1 MVPLCAFCRFP
12 SGTIYAKLLARANIP
27 VTLRTISVILAARF
41 SIVSEKELRP
51 KLRRSL
57 LHNIAN
63 YFLCAPLIRYNNITV
78 SYKAYI
84 IDNYNENIKGLRNA
98 LMSRKGYQRLQDTVN
113 PEEYRLAKA
122 IPFEIDEHGVLRA
135 AEFTMQFICKP
146 QRFLVAGDIPIEV
159 TGSATILNQ
168 YEESAKPLIRAYG
181 TGSFSIGGVSVQ
193 ITSANG
199 YTDIDCELQEAF
211 KDTLATNRN
220 SYIVLPQ
227 GKFPILAPGDN
238 AVTISGL
245 TKLEITPRWWI
256 L

>member
-1 MVPLCAFCRFP
+1 MRKDYLIYGDVDTRAFGVGIFGDQLAKAPERDQEFVKVPGRDGDL
-12 SGTIYAKLLARANIP
+12 
-27 VTLRTISVILAARF
+27 ILD
-41 SIVSEKELRP
+41 
-51 KLRRSL
+51 
-57 LHNIAN
+57 NG
-63 YFLCAPLIRYNNITV
+63 RYNNITV

-181 TGSFSIGGVSVQ
+181 TGSFSIGGISVQ

-227 GKFPILAPGDN
+227 GKFPVLAPGEN

>member
-1 MVPLCAFCRFP
+1 MRKDYLIYGDVDTRAFGVGIFGDQLAKAPERDQEFVKVPGRDGDL
-12 SGTIYAKLLARANIP
+12 
-27 VTLRTISVILAARF
+27 ILD
-41 SIVSEKELRP
+41 
-51 KLRRSL
+51 
-57 LHNIAN
+57 NG
-63 YFLCAPLIRYNNITV
+63 RYNNITV

-113 PEEYRLAKA
+113 PEQYRLAKA

-146 QRFLVAGDIPIEV
+146 QRFLVDGDIPIEV
-159 TGSATILNQ
+159 TGATSLLNQ

-181 TGSFSIGGVSVQ
+181 TGSFAIGDVSVQ
-193 ITSANG
+193 ITSANE

-211 KDTLATNRN
+211 KDTLATNCN
-220 SYIVLPQ
+220 SNIILHQEV
-227 GKFPILAPGDN
+227 FPLLAHGENEITLDG
-238 AVTISGL
+238 I

>member
-1 MVPLCAFCRFP
+1 MRKDYLIYGDVDTRAFGVGIFGDQLAKAPERDQEFVKVPGRDGDL
-12 SGTIYAKLLARANIP
+12 
-27 VTLRTISVILAARF
+27 ILD
-41 SIVSEKELRP
+41 
-51 KLRRSL
+51 
-57 LHNIAN
+57 NG
-63 YFLCAPLIRYNNITV
+63 RYNNITV

-113 PEEYRLAKA
+113 PEQYRLAKA

-146 QRFLVAGDIPIEV
+146 QRFLVDGDIPIEV
-159 TGSATILNQ
+159 TGATSLLNQ

-181 TGSFSIGGVSVQ
+181 TGSFAIGDVSVQ
-193 ITSANG
+193 ITSANE

-211 KDTLATNRN
+211 KDTLATNCN
-220 SYIVLPQ
+220 SNIILPQ
-227 GKFPILAPGDN
+227 EVFPLLAHGENEITLDG
-238 AVTISGL
+238 I
-245 TKLEITPRWWI
+245 TKLKITPRWWI

>member
-1 MVPLCAFCRFP
+1 MRKDYLIYGDVDTRAFGVGIFGDQLAKAPERDQEFVKVPGRDGDL
-12 SGTIYAKLLARANIP
+12 
-27 VTLRTISVILAARF
+27 ILD
-41 SIVSEKELRP
+41 
-51 KLRRSL
+51 
-57 LHNIAN
+57 NG
-63 YFLCAPLIRYNNITV
+63 RYNNITV

-113 PEEYRLAKA
+113 LEEYRLAKA

-227 GKFPILAPGDN
+227 GKFPVLAPGDN

-245 TKLEITPRWWI
+245 TKIEITPRWWI

>member
-1 MVPLCAFCRFP
+1 MRKDYLIYGDVDTRAFGVGIFGDQLAKAPERDQEFVKVPGRDGDL
-12 SGTIYAKLLARANIP
+12 
-27 VTLRTISVILAARF
+27 ILD
-41 SIVSEKELRP
+41 
-51 KLRRSL
+51 
-57 LHNIAN
+57 NG
-63 YFLCAPLIRYNNITV
+63 RYNNITV

-227 GKFPILAPGDN
+227 GKFPVLAPGEN

>member
-1 MVPLCAFCRFP
+1 MRKDYLVYGDVDTRAFGVGIFGDQLAKAPERDQEFVKVPGRDGDL
-12 SGTIYAKLLARANIP
+12 
-27 VTLRTISVILAARF
+27 ILD
-41 SIVSEKELRP
+41 
-51 KLRRSL
+51 
-57 LHNIAN
+57 NG
-63 YFLCAPLIRYNNITV
+63 RYNNITV

-227 GKFPILAPGDN
+227 GKFPVLAPGEN